1 MSDLLGSIL
10 DNMKPPPSTVNK
22 DAIKRRKELKRKF
35 EEENKKRADRV
46 KEIEKKVEMFAMGT
60 EKEFGFEPAEKE
72 WRAIQHE
79 IAEIA
84 GVISVS
90 CYNGQS
96 TEKHV
101 VLFKKDSCPNEE
113 ELKKRRLGEKY
124 IEGFTK
130 SRPQISPSKA
140 PTRSS
145 KTPFIP
151 SRNYQDKY
159 KKILNTAELNVTGD
173 NRQFHGLVPVH
184 MLCSEPKS
192 IEDSLNE
199 IREKKRLKSGHG
211 SGETVELDD
220 K

>member
-1 MSDLLGSIL
+1 M
-10 DNMKPPPSTVNK
+10 
-22 DAIKRRKELKRKF
+22 

-46 KEIEKKVEMFAMGT
+46 REIEKKVESFALGT
-60 EKEFGFEPAEKE
+60 EKEFGFDPVEKE

-101 VLFKKDSCPNEE
+101 VLFKKDSCPGEE

-130 SRPQISPSKA
+130 SRSQCSPSKA
-140 PTRSS
+140 PVRSS
-145 KTPFIP
+145 KAPFIP

-159 KKILNTAELNVTGD
+159 KKILNTAEVTGD

-199 IREKKRLKSGHG
+199 IREKKRLKTGHG
-211 SGETVELDD
+211 SGNSVESDD

>member
-22 DAIKRRKELKRKF
+22 DALKRRKELKRKF
-35 EEENKKRADRV
+35 EEENKKRAERV
-46 KEIEKKVEMFAMGT
+46 KEIEKQVEKFALGT
-60 EKEFGFEPAEKE
+60 DKEFNFEPSEKE

-84 GVISVS
+84 GVISIS
-90 CYNGQS
+90 CYNGQNK
-96 TEKHV
+96 EKHV
-101 VLFKKDSCPNEE
+101 VLFKKESCPGEE

-124 IEGFTK
+124 IEGFSRT
-130 SRPQISPSKA
+130 RPQTSPSK
-140 PTRSS
+140 TRSKNS

-159 KKILNTAELNVTGD
+159 KKILNTAEVTRD
-173 NRQFHGLVPVH
+173 DRQFHGLVPVH

-199 IREKKRLKSGHG
+199 IREKKKLKTGHSSGTTDE
-211 SGETVELDD
+211 SGDN
-220 K
+220 